1 MKALQKLH
9 KKYPGIYESITGK
22 GLLIGQHFVSK
33 DIGYKVSALA
43 FHKGLLMAG
52 TLNSAQTIRIEPPI
66 VVTYQEI
73 DKGLAI
79 LEEALSEVYC
89 AINQKTQKKKKV
101 FGIF

>member
-1 MKALQKLH
+1 MKNLQKLH
-9 KKYPGIYESITGK
+9 KKYPGIYENITGK

-66 VVTYQEI
+66 VVTYEEI
-73 DKGLAI
+73 NSGLAI
-79 LEEALSEVYC
+79 LEEALAEVFMQMNPK
-89 AINQKTQKKKKV
+89 APKMKKK
-101 FGIF
+101 IF